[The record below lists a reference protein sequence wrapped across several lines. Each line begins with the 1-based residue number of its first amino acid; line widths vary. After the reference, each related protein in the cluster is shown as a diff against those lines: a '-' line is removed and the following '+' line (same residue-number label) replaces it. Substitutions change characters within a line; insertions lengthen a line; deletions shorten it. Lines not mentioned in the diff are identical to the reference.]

1 MVEKAPP
8 GKRLVL
14 PGAFLLAVRNAEI
27 DSVRR
32 MLDDG
37 YDRIDY
43 ADPATGMTA
52 LHIASALNARQ
63 LVQLLIATGKCNLA
77 ARDKQGR
84 TAATLAIE
92 VADNPALGRYLY
104 ALLAR
109 QDPTQEPVGS
119 KGQAVR
125 RKGNA

>member
-1 MVEKAPP
+1 MAEETPAR
-8 GKRLVL
+8 GLVL
-14 PGAFLLAVRNAEI
+14 PGTFLLAVRNADI

-37 YDRIDY
+37 FDRIDY

-52 LHIASALNARQ
+52 LHIAAALNARQ
-63 LVQLLIATGKCNLA
+63 IVQLLIATGKCNIA

-104 ALLAR
+104 ALLA
-109 QDPTQEPVGS
+109 QQNPTAEPVGS
-119 KGQAVR
+119 KGQNTR
-125 RKGNA
+125 RQGNG